1 MSFILFPSAIFA
13 QGKYQGTDPVGTV
26 SYSLPKTVLSF
37 DVTAVCRHFYAGPY
51 ADYAK
56 KYLGINVKDKNSVSY
71 SLASVNMTPFMEADQ
86 SRRFLA
92 VPGSR
97 GTESFLAL
105 TAQGLISVGDGNFG
119 SVSKWRFPAP
129 GNGDFS
135 EKGVSSNLTSEAATL
150 YRKVKNDSAYNTV
163 TVRQDMVVEKSLEER
178 AREAADMIIS
188 FRKKKIQIVTGNTDA
203 TFSGE
208 AMGAVIQELDNLEK
222 EYMTLFTG
230 YSETSVQEM
239 KFDVVPS
246 PENERQIYV
255 AFRLSDEK
263 GLVSAD
269 NVSGRPYL
277 LEVVPD
283 KIPSASGE
291 VKPLKNVNYAVY
303 RIPAVCRLK
312 LTDGMNLVLQDRVP
326 VYQLGE
332 ESTFT
337 LNSK

>member
-1 MSFILFPSAIFA
+1 MSFLLFPSFILA
-13 QGKYQGTDPVGTV
+13 QGKYQGTDPIGAV

-37 DVTAVCRHFYAGPY
+37 DVKAVCRHFYAGPY

-56 KYLGINVKDKNSVSY
+56 KYLGINVKDKNGVSY
-71 SLASVNMTPFMEADQ
+71 SLVSVNMTPFIEADQ
-86 SRRFLA
+86 SRRFLV
-92 VPGSR
+92 VPGAH
-97 GTESFLAL
+97 GTESFLTL
-105 TAQGLISVGDGNFG
+105 TAQGLISVEDGNFG
-119 SVSKWRFPAP
+119 SVSRWRFPAP
-129 GNGDFS
+129 GNEDFS
-135 EKGVSSNLTSEAATL
+135 GKGVSANLTSEAATL
-150 YRKVKNDSAYNTV
+150 YRKVKNDSTYNTV

-178 AREAADMIIS
+178 AKEAADMIIS

-208 AMGAVIQELDNLEK
+208 AMGSVIHELDNLEK

-230 YSETSVQEM
+230 YSEMSVQEM

-255 AFRLSDEK
+255 AFRLSDDK

-277 LEVVPD
+277 LEVIPD
-283 KIPSASGE
+283 KISSATGE
-291 VKPLKNVNYAVY
+291 IKPLKNANYAVY
-303 RIPAVCRLK
+303 RIPAVCSVR
-312 LTDGMNLVLQDRVP
+312 LTDGMNLVLQDRVQI
-326 VYQLGE
+326 YQLGE
-332 ESTFT
+332 ESTFI